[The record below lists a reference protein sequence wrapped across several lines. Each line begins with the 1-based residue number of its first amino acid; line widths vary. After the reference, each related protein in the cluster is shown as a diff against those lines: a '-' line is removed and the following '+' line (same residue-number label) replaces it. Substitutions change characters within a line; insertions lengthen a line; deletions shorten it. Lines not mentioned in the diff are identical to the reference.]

1 MNHSQLEA
9 VSEAGYALPSVCML
23 RLIAGSKQ
31 ANPAA
36 ADAPQDELA
45 PLAKAVEL
53 GDQAALKAF
62 LNAIIPHLLRVAR
75 RVLGPSHPFVEDVA
89 HDAAYAVVEQLPQ
102 FRGESSLLSF
112 ARRVA
117 VLTAM
122 NMRRRDAAQKRARL
136 RDSADPDTLEA
147 ALESPEQRAASG
159 ALLPVIRELM
169 DELPEAQAEAFA
181 LNVILG
187 YTAAEIAKLAGA
199 PVETVRSRLRLAK
212 QALKARALAH
222 PLLRDAAEL
231 ER

>member
-1 MNHSQLEA
+1 
-9 VSEAGYALPSVCML
+9 ML

-31 ANPAA
+31 ATQAA
-36 ADAPQDELA
+36 AEPAQDELSV
-45 PLAKAVEL
+45 LAKAVEL
-53 GDQAALKAF
+53 GDQAALRAF
-62 LNAIIPHLLRVAR
+62 LNAIIPYLLRVAR

-102 FRGESSLLSF
+102 FRGESSLLGF

-147 ALESPEQRAASG
+147 QLESPEQRAASG

-187 YTAAEIAKLAGA
+187 YTAAEIAQLAGA
-199 PVETVRSRLRLAK
+199 PLETVRSRLRLAK
-212 QALKARALAH
+212 QTLKARALAH
-222 PLLRDAAEL
+222 PLLRDSAEL
-231 ER
+231 EP